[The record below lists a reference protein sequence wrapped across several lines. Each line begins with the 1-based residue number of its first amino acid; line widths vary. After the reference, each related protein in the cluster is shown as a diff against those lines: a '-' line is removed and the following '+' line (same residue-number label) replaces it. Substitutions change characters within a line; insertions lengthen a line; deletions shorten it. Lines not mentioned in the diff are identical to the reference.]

1 MRKLCICFFLFLML
15 LCCGISEAEMKN
27 QTLSLPNH
35 EDEIISVVAIEET
48 LYLSGRNGLYCINM
62 DEASPVCIDGITGIG
77 DGDLNRGYQVNAIE
91 YLFSMQGR
99 LYGLST
105 AYGIVYEIIIENG
118 VGRTEELIRLDW
130 NGMVG
135 QTDNYAYALTWE
147 SMYYLND
154 HLYILGYDLNDD
166 FDYLHPMLR
175 VFNLKNGEQRKTEVP
190 NAQHILGQK
199 NDELVLMMYDREAE
213 INAWEEE
220 QFCPAIYLWDP
231 GTEKMI
237 YLFDMNTR
245 DAYGILYHEDTN
257 AVYYIDNG
265 KLYMCSADEKMK
277 QVAYV
282 SMSYVS
288 GLNACWLGN
297 KYVCTSTDMVDIRST
312 NPNDMP
318 SSSLMLYNSTLDS
331 PENIAFIKQH
341 SDIPLEVSTEYYD
354 DSISLAQALISGI
367 SKADVFF
374 INAKDLNFTSVIK
387 KGYCLD
393 LTQHMRLTEAVT
405 QMYDFAQQAV
415 MMDDHIYALPVSVTG
430 QGWGIVSGSWQK
442 VAAKEPHTLTALCD
456 FINNWAHQYAEEY
469 TNYVVIEDVE
479 NYKRELT
486 KVAFEMYADYYAA
499 SDMPLTLDSD
509 LFRKT
514 MKTVSQITDELD
526 VMISSE
532 DDRFELWEKTAL
544 FCRRDDILTPGK
556 RDFIPFECALEE
568 GLPFIINADIVV
580 AFINPRS
587 QNIEAAIQYLI
598 SYVDNMD
605 AIEKIKLYPDYH
617 TPIEDASYVKQVE
630 EWENEIKVIETALV
644 EAEDGSK
651 AKLEDRLATLHMLLE
666 DKEERRYMVSEDM
679 IRNYHELATHVI
691 FSNQSILYGNGDN
704 AEGVFSNLLNR
715 YIEGQI
721 DLERFIKEGDEKLR
735 MIQNE

>member
-15 LCCGISEAEMKN
+15 LCCGISKAEMKN

-35 EDEIISVVAIEET
+35 EDEIISVVAIEDT
-48 LYLSGRNGLYCINM
+48 LYLSGRNGLYCINK

-77 DGDLNRGYQVNAIE
+77 DGDLNRGYPVNAIE

-265 KLYMCSADEKMK
+265 KLYKTIFTGSAAYPFLAHNMGWDYDVSKVTIPYFMTSGTGKTDDADVPDITKDFAGVCPLEAVITNYNGISDDVEK
-277 QVAYV
+277 VRARAT
-282 SMSYVS
+282 
-288 GLNACWLGN
+288 GAEHE
-297 KYVCTSTDMVDIRST
+297 DMLVRSDGYMT
-312 NPNDMP
+312 AW
-318 SSSLMLYNSTLDS
+318 MLYQLCGD
-331 PENIAFIKQH
+331 E
-341 SDIPLEVSTEYYD
+341 E
-354 DSISLAQALISGI
+354 
-367 SKADVFF
+367 
-374 INAKDLNFTSVIK
+374 
-387 KGYCLD
+387 
-393 LTQHMRLTEAVT
+393 
-405 QMYDFAQQAV
+405 
-415 MMDDHIYALPVSVTG
+415 
-430 QGWGIVSGSWQK
+430 
-442 VAAKEPHTLTALCD
+442 AAKVFVGDDAEIQH
-456 FINNWAHQYAEEY
+456 NSNWQ
-469 TNYVVIEDVE
+469 D
-479 NYKRELT
+479 
-486 KVAFEMYADYYAA
+486 
-499 SDMPLTLDSD
+499 
-509 LFRKT
+509 
-514 MKTVSQITDELD
+514 
-526 VMISSE
+526 
-532 DDRFELWEKTAL
+532 
-544 FCRRDDILTPGK
+544 
-556 RDFIPFECALEE
+556 
-568 GLPFIINADIVV
+568 
-580 AFINPRS
+580 
-587 QNIEAAIQYLI
+587 
-598 SYVDNMD
+598 
-605 AIEKIKLYPDYH
+605 IEKND
-617 TPIEDASYVKQVE
+617 
-630 EWENEIKVIETALV
+630 
-644 EAEDGSK
+644 
-651 AKLEDRLATLHMLLE
+651 
-666 DKEERRYMVSEDM
+666 
-679 IRNYHELATHVI
+679 
-691 FSNQSILYGNGDN
+691 
-704 AEGVFSNLLNR
+704 
-715 YIEGQI
+715 
-721 DLERFIKEGDEKLR
+721 
-735 MIQNE
+735 